1 MSSVEHSLRAQKENK
16 AMKTASIEE
25 YHAFFESLWR
35 RDWADEK
42 DMRRALRDWLRENDF
57 TLYDM
62 GLTVYEYHDEDE
74 DGEDEYEPEQ
84 WEIEKARRERV
95 RIYEQHVGL
104 LRDYHALERNR
115 KRWEQQRESAIFP
128 GWRLIDFAEKE
139 SEPDWQARWAAAWE
153 KVGGAGACK
162 GEMVALLD
170 SPIWAALSVFGL
182 PYPPLDYNS
191 GMGVEEVDSEECAE
205 LGLLPEE

>member
-1 MSSVEHSLRAQKENK
+1 
-16 AMKTASIEE
+16 MKTASIEE

-35 RDWADEK
+35 GDWSDESE
-42 DMRRALRDWLRENDF
+42 MRRALRDWLRENDF

-74 DGEDEYEPEQ
+74 EGEDEYEPEQ

-115 KRWEQQRESAIFP
+115 KRWEQQRESAAFP
-128 GWRLIDFAEKE
+128 GWRLVDFEE
-139 SEPDWQARWAAAWE
+139 RENEPDWDERWVAAWE

-162 GEMVALLD
+162 DEMVALVD

-191 GMGVEEVDSEECAE
+191 GMDVEEVDSEECAE
-205 LGLLPEE
+205 LGLLPED